1 MIRVLPVMIL
11 AGCTT
16 VNQPILYPSICM
28 GEATC
33 EARKNAKTLA
43 EMGFTD
49 AGLVV
54 LCADTQIRDVLEVE
68 CESSTLSY
76 F

>member
-43 EMGFTD
+43 DMGFTD

-54 LCADTQIRDVLEVE
+54 LCADTKIRDVLEVE
-68 CESSTLSY
+68 CEPNAL
-76 F
+76 